1 MTRLRLLAPLCV
13 AAMLAACAGTAA
25 PTGDAQ
31 APAAQADAP
40 RQVRT
45 PPLAKPQPSVPAER
59 VDRRDACR
67 VDADCEDAPQCRD
80 ADACKCVDDQ
90 CLAAKQDIPPIVD
103 PAPTVS
109 VQ

>member
-1 MTRLRLLAPLCV
+1 MTRLRLLLPLSV
-13 AAMLAACAGTAA
+13 ALVLAACAGTAA
-25 PTGDAQ
+25 PAGGDQ
-31 APAAQADAP
+31 ASEPA
-40 RQVRT
+40 RKVRT

-67 VDADCEDAPQCRD
+67 VDADCKDAPQCRD